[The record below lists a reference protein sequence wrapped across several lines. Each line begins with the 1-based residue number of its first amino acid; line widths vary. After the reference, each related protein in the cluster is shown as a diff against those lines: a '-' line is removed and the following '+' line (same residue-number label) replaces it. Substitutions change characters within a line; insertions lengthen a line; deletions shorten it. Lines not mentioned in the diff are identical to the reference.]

1 MIGDAKEA
9 GTGSMTWKTT
19 RERIE
24 FDETRHLHPRAA
36 RSGES
41 RGREIPVEKCP
52 VRTDYQRDRD
62 RIIHCKAFRRL
73 KGKTQVFFS
82 SIGDHFRTRLTHT
95 LEVSQIG
102 RTVARALRLNEDLT
116 EAIALG
122 HDLGHTPF
130 GHAGEEVLARLA
142 PGGFHHARQSLRV
155 VEVLENDGRGL
166 NLCGETRDGIL
177 RHTKGTGP
185 IEADEGSGVP
195 ETLEGEVVRFSDV
208 IAYVNH
214 DIDDAMRAGILKASD
229 LPRGVFSVLGST
241 HSSRITSLV
250 TAVLEA
256 TDLDRSGHISMES
269 SRFEIME
276 RLRTFLFETL
286 YVHPDVTKELI
297 KARTMLEFMWEYFTS
312 DLDRF
317 RRLFAQR
324 IVEKPEVDLQDVTDF
339 IAGMTDAYAIELYEE
354 LFIPRRWTIV

>member
-1 MIGDAKEA
+1 
-9 GTGSMTWKTT
+9 MTWRTT
-19 RERIE
+19 RERVE
-24 FDETRHLHPRAA
+24 FDETQQLHPKAA

-52 VRTDYQRDRD
+52 VRTDFQRDRD

-82 SIGDHFRTRLTHT
+82 PMGDHFRTRLTHT

-102 RTVARALRLNEDLT
+102 RTIARALRLNEDLT

-130 GHAGEEVLARLA
+130 GHAGEDVLARLV
-142 PGGFHHARQSLRV
+142 PGGFHHSRQSLRV

-166 NLCGETRDGIL
+166 NLCFETRDGIL

-185 IEADEGSGVP
+185 IEAGEGSDVP
-195 ETLEGEVVRFSDV
+195 GTLEGEVVRFSDV

-214 DIDDAMRAGILKASD
+214 DIDDAMRAGILRASD
-229 LPRGVFSVLGST
+229 LPRGVFNVLGST

-250 TAVLEA
+250 SGVLEA
-256 TDLDRSGHISMES
+256 TDLDRDEHISMEPA
-269 SRFEIME
+269 RFEIME
-276 RLRTFLFETL
+276 RLRAFLFETL
-286 YVHPDVTKELI
+286 YVHPDVIKELV
-297 KARTMLEFMWEYFTS
+297 KARTMLEFMWEYFTA
-312 DLDRF
+312 DLERF
-317 RRLFAQR
+317 RKLFAHR
-324 IVEKPEVDLQDVTDF
+324 IVEKSEVGLQDVTDF
-339 IAGMTDAYAIELYEE
+339 IAGMTDAYAIEVYEE
-354 LFIPRRWTIV
+354 LFIPRRWYIG